1 AAGDLAVE
9 VADWLPDLAA
19 EAIARRIEARGLD
32 FTAVLAAGDS
42 LAIGAMMAIRKSG
55 YEVPADVSVMGM
67 DDLPQAAFQ
76 NPPLTTMHIPMREIG
91 AASLDL
97 LLADLGGDLPPR
109 RIEFAC
115 HIVQRQSTGPVHA

>member
-1 AAGDLAVE
+1 
-9 VADWLPDLAA
+9 
-19 EAIARRIEARGLD
+19 
-32 FTAVLAAGDS
+32 
-42 LAIGAMMAIRKSG
+42 AIRKSG

-115 HIVQRQSTGPVHA
+115 HIVQRQSTGPVRA

>member
-1 AAGDLAVE
+1 VE
-9 VADWLPDLAA
+9 VSDWLPDLAA

-42 LAIGAMMAIRKSG
+42 LAIGAMMAIQKSG
-55 YEVPADVSVMGM
+55 YKVPADVSIMGM

-97 LLADLGGDLPPR
+97 LLADLGGMDLPPR
-109 RIEFAC
+109 RVEFAC
-115 HIVQRQSTGPVHA
+115 HIVQRQSTGAVRA